1 MSSYPLMLDGDTLDA
16 VVIGGGVVGTR
27 KALALLDSGASVRVV
42 APSVSDALQSAAAA
56 NGRLTIRH
64 GHYATTDL
72 GAATLVVAATDDAAT
87 NAAIA
92 ADARAAGR
100 LVNVAS
106 APELGNC
113 ATPAVHRSGDIV
125 VAVTTGGVP
134 RAAVRIRD
142 AVARVF
148 DGRYASALH
157 ELSALRKRSLD
168 RGDRARWADASAALI
183 GKDFCAEVESGAFA
197 ERLAE
202 WR

>member
-1 MSSYPLMLDGDTLDA
+1 MSSYPLMLDGDALDA
-16 VVIGGGVVGTR
+16 VVIGGGAVGTR
-27 KALALLDSGASVRVV
+27 KALALLDAGASVRVV
-42 APSVSDALQSAAAA
+42 APAVSDALQSTATA
-56 NGRLTIRH
+56 NGRLTIRR
-64 GHYATTDL
+64 GHYAATDL
-72 GAATLVVAATDDAAT
+72 GSAMLVVAATDDAAL
-87 NAAIA
+87 NASIA

-134 RAAVRIRD
+134 RAAIRIRN
-142 AVARVF
+142 AIARVF
-148 DGRYASALH
+148 DGRYALALH
-157 ELSALRKRSLD
+157 ELSALRSGHLE
-168 RGDRARWADASAALI
+168 RGDRRGWSDASAALI
-183 GKDFCAEVESGAFA
+183 GADFCAEVESGAFD

>member
-1 MSSYPLMLDGDTLDA
+1 MSSYPLMLDGDGLDA
-16 VVIGGGVVGTR
+16 VVIGGGKVGTR
-27 KALALLDSGASVRVV
+27 KALALLDAGASVRVV
-42 APSVSDALQSAAAA
+42 APAVSESLQNAAAT
-56 NGRLTIRH
+56 NGRLTIRR
-64 GHYATTDL
+64 GHYAVTDL
-72 GAATLVVAATDDAAT
+72 GAAMLVVAATDDAAT

-113 ATPAVHRSGDIV
+113 ATPAVHRAGDIV

-134 RAAVRIRD
+134 RAAARIRD
-142 AVARVF
+142 AIARVF
-148 DGRYASALH
+148 DGRYGSALR
-157 ELSALRKRSLD
+157 ELSALRNACLEH
-168 RGDRARWADASAALI
+168 GDRRRWTGASAALI
-183 GKDFCAEVESGAFA
+183 GDDFCAAVESGAFD